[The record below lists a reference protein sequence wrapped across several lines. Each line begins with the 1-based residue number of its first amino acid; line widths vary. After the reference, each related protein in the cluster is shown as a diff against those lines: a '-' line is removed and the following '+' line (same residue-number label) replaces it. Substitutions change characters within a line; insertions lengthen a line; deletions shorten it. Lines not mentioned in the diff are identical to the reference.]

1 MSNQFNYTY
10 SAPTEE
16 ERKEIDSIRRKYT
29 PQNKEET
36 KLQRLRRLDALV
48 KNTPTI
54 WALCLG
60 IVGCLV
66 FGVGLT
72 MILQWSIVLWG
83 VIVSIVGAI
92 PMAIAH
98 PVYKKTLQKYKKR
111 YGDEILKLS
120 DEILNDSTN
129 NQ

>member
-16 ERKEIDSIRRKYT
+16 ERKEIDSIRRKYA
-29 PQNKEET
+29 PQEQTET
-36 KLQRLRRLDALV
+36 KIQRLRRLDKLV
-48 KNTPTI
+48 KTTANI
-54 WALCLG
+54 WAYCLG

-72 MILQWSIVLWG
+72 MVLEWNIVLWG

-92 PMAIAH
+92 PMAITY
-98 PVYKKTLQKYKKR
+98 PVHKFVLNKYKKR

-120 DEILNDSTN
+120 NEILNDSTN